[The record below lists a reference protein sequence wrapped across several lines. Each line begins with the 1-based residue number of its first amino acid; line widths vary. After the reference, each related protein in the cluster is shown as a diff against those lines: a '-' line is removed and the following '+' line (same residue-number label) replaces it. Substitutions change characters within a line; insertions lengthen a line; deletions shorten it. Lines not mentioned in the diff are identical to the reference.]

1 MRIIWLM
8 DGSLVWDLPT
18 TSFWHSDA
26 VGGPSTPTGRQM
38 WPWVPDISLTRNSG
52 MTASTA
58 STSERKLLL
67 PAPGTGQIA
76 ASFSGLA
83 LMLQVGGNLAAVL
96 GQLEHDLLVEPDV
109 HRRGIFGVAGV
120 LQLSGQLL
128 ARRQAAVQFE

>member
-52 MTASTA
+52 MTMRRWSP
-58 STSERKLLL
+58 R
-67 PAPGTGQIA
+67 
-76 ASFSGLA
+76 FD
-83 LMLQVGGNLAAVL
+83 QVGICSSADGNIGGETPPSRSPNRGSNAHDQKPVAADAQERAVEGGVSPHL
-96 GQLEHDLLVEPDV
+96 G
-109 HRRGIFGVAGV
+109 RRARASRSRRAAG
-120 LQLSGQLL
+120 
-128 ARRQAAVQFE
+128 